1 MSAVRKEC
9 KQVGNLFHH
18 YSDRSQKRS
27 QVHQDIIQEQLEKM
41 VQKLL
46 GGVCVCVW
54 GGEQHKN
61 TLHRHR
67 YFKVNTNFFQNYPV
81 KS

>member
-46 GGVCVCVW
+46 GGGVCVCVGW
-54 GGEQHKN
+54 GTTQKHPPQAS
-61 TLHRHR
+61 L
-67 YFKVNTNFFQNYPV
+67 FQ
-81 KS
+81 S